1 MTRLQRLEQRKAALV
16 AAVADISKAAETDG
30 QRALTEDE
38 KRSVDAS
45 FSEIETL
52 DKDIVHERKIEE
64 FQRSLPTAPSA
75 NTVAAEQERR
85 QPEVRKVTIPATVI
99 RHSKVKSFRGANADE
114 RAYTAGQWYRAVLLK
129 NESAQRWCSEHGVE
143 TRAMSEGSDSLGG
156 ALVPI
161 EMEQAIIDLREEYG
175 VFRRNA
181 KITPMTSDTKIVP
194 RRASGLTV
202 YYVGESSEI
211 TASDKGWNEIQLTAK
226 KPAILC
232 RYSSEINEDSII
244 SMGDDLTSEI
254 AYAFANAEDSAGFIG
269 DGTSTYGRIVG
280 IKNALAAGS
289 KYTAATGNTSFG
301 TLDLEDF
308 EGMIGKLPLYPGIE
322 PKWYISQA
330 GWAASMLRLAAAAGG
345 NTTRE
350 IEGGVQPMFLGYPV
364 VVTQVMNSTL
374 TTQTSTDGLCFFGD
388 LRLGALLG
396 TRRGI
401 SIATDSSRYFE
412 LDQLAIRGI
421 QRYDINIHGTGT
433 ASAAGPII
441 QLSTPGS

>member
-30 QRALTEDE
+30 QRALTDDE

-75 NTVAAEQERR
+75 NTVAAQQDR
-85 QPEVRKVTIPATVI
+85 QTEVRKVTIPATAI
-99 RHSKVKSFRGANADE
+99 RHSRLTAFKGHDANE
-114 RAYTAGQWYRAVLLK
+114 RAYAAGQWFRAVLTK
-129 NESAQRWCSEHGVE
+129 NEAAQRWCKDHGVE
-143 TRAMSEGSDSLGG
+143 TRALGEGTDTLGG
-156 ALVPI
+156 SLVPLQ
-161 EMEQAIIDLREEYG
+161 MEQAIIDLREEYG
-175 VFRRNA
+175 VFRQNA
-181 KITPMTSDTKIVP
+181 KLIPMASDTKMVS

-202 YYVGESSEI
+202 YYVGEGESI
-211 TASDKGWNEIQLTAK
+211 TDSNKGWNDIQLTAK
-226 KPAILC
+226 KPSVLC
-232 RYSSEINEDSII
+232 RYSSELDEDSII
-244 SMGDDLTSEI
+244 SIGDDLTSEI
-254 AYAFANAEDSAGFIG
+254 AYAFANAEDAAGFIG
-269 DGTSTYGRIVG
+269 DATSTYGRIVG

-289 KYTAATGNTSFG
+289 KVTAATGNTAFG

-308 EGMIGKLPLYPGIE
+308 ENMIGKLPRYPGIQ

-364 VVTQVMNSTL
+364 VVTNVMNSTL
-374 TTQTSTDGLCFFGD
+374 TAQTSTDGLCFFGD
-388 LRLGALLG
+388 LKLGALLG
-396 TRRGI
+396 TRRGV
-401 SIATDSSRYFE
+401 SIALDSSRYFE
-412 LDQLAIRGI
+412 YDQLAIRGT